1 MKRSWTTSILIGALV
16 LLFAALGVLQYHWL
30 KQISDANAEKER
42 ERVSD
47 QTKRFASDFNRE
59 LQNAYFTFQAD
70 ADSWKKRDWTEFNER
85 LDFWRS
91 NAQYPEL
98 VTGFYFI
105 PREGTEVLK
114 YDANSRSFVA
124 VSSPDGEAQAAFAR
138 GTEPIKQVDLSTM
151 TLYLPIMDSPAKTIQ
166 VVPGRPINVPALGKT
181 MERTV
186 VKVPPRYGYV
196 AIGLNKAIIDEQLVP
211 ALTEKYFPD
220 KDYKLAFA
228 EGESA
233 GADANARLYDMRP
246 DNIMMFSN
254 RELIPRQVGKTDD
267 KTVVLDSRVETVSS
281 HWTGTAEHNG
291 TLELKI
297 KRDSKP
303 RTSVFTATTI
313 SDDNGGTKVMATHS
327 SGSIDAF
334 MTSKLRNNL
343 AIGLSLLLLT
353 AGAVLAIIIS
363 SVRAKA
369 AAQRQID
376 FVSSVSHEFRTP
388 LAVIKSA
395 GENLA
400 DGVTRDATQVNRYGE
415 LIKSEGNKLNAMV
428 EQILE
433 FAGAN
438 SGRQKLKLEPT
449 PVADLVNSAID
460 ECRPI
465 AEDRGFT
472 IETDIADGLPEMNI
486 DRTAISQAIQNL
498 VTNSIKYSNGER
510 WVRVS
515 ASNGNGKVKISVED
529 RGIGISKSDL
539 KQIFEPFFRAK
550 DVVDAQIHGNGL
562 GLSLVKKTVNAHGG
576 EVTATSEIG
585 KGSRFTI
592 SLPLEKI

>member
-1 MKRSWTTSILIGALV
+1 MKRSWTTSLLIGALV

-30 KQISDANAEKER
+30 KQISDANTEKER
-42 ERVSD
+42 ERVAD
-47 QTKRFASDFNRE
+47 QTKRFAADFNRE

-70 ADSWKKRDWTEFNER
+70 AESWKKRDWTEFNER
-85 LDFWRS
+85 LEYWRA

-98 VTGFYFI
+98 VTSFYFV
-105 PREGTEVLK
+105 PRDGSEVLK
-114 YDANSRSFVA
+114 YDANTKAFMAVA
-124 VSSPDGEAQAAFAR
+124 SPDGEVQAAFAR
-138 GTEPIKQVDLSTM
+138 GPEPIKQVDMASMTM
-151 TLYLPIMDSPAKTIQ
+151 YLPIMDSPNKTIQ
-166 VVPGRPINVPALGKT
+166 VIPGRRINPPVDGPT
-181 MERTV
+181 IERTV
-186 VKVPPRYGYV
+186 VRVPPRFGYV

-211 ALTEKYFPD
+211 ALTEKYFPER
-220 KDYKLAFA
+220 DYKLTFA
-228 EGESA
+228 EGDPA
-233 GADANARLYDMRP
+233 GTDANARLYDMRP

-254 RELIPRQVGKTDD
+254 RELIPRQAGKTDD
-267 KTVVLDSRVETVSS
+267 KTVVLDSRVETISS
-281 HWTGTAEHNG
+281 HWTGTAEPNG
-291 TLELKI
+291 SLELKI

-303 RTSVFTATTI
+303 RTSVFTATAI
-313 SDDNGGTKVMATHS
+313 SDDGGGHKVMATHT

-334 MTSKLRNNL
+334 MAGKLRNSL
-343 AIGLSLLLLT
+343 AVGLSLLLLT
-353 AGAVLAIIIS
+353 AGAVLAIIVS
-363 SVRAKA
+363 SMRAKA

-400 DGVTRDATQVNRYGE
+400 DGVTRDASQVNRYGE

-449 PVADLVNSAID
+449 LVSDLLNSAID

-465 AEDRGFT
+465 ASDQGFT
-472 IETDIADGLPEMNI
+472 IETEIAEGLPELKV
-486 DRTAISQAIQNL
+486 DRTLLSQAIQNL
-498 VTNSIKYSNGER
+498 VTNSIKYSNGEK
-510 WVRVS
+510 WLRVS
-515 ASNGNGKVKISVED
+515 ASNGDGKVKIAVED
-529 RGIGISKSDL
+529 RGIGISKNDL

-562 GLSLVKKTVNAHGG
+562 GLSLVKKTVDAHGG

-585 KGSRFTI
+585 RGSKFTI
-592 SLPLEKI
+592 SLPLSRI

>member
-16 LLFAALGVLQYHWL
+16 VLFAALGVLQYHWL
-30 KQISDANAEKER
+30 KQISNASTEKER
-42 ERVSD
+42 ERVAE
-47 QTKRFASDFNRE
+47 QTKRFAADFNRE
-59 LQNAYFTFQAD
+59 LQNAYFNFQAD
-70 ADSWKKRDWTEFNER
+70 AETWKKRDWTEFNER
-85 LDFWRS
+85 LDYWRT

-98 VTGFYFI
+98 ISGFYFI
-105 PREGTEVLK
+105 PRDGGEVLK
-114 YDANSRSFVA
+114 YDAASKAFVA
-124 VSSPDGEAQAAFAR
+124 VTSPDGDVQAKFAR
-138 GTEPIKQVDLSTM
+138 SAEPIKQVDIATTTM
-151 TLYLPIMDSPAKTIQ
+151 YLPIMDSLSKTIH
-166 VVPGRPINVPALGKT
+166 VVPGRPIDPPAEGPT
-181 MERTV
+181 IERTV
-186 VKVPPRYGYV
+186 MKVPPRFGYV

-211 ALTEKYFPD
+211 ALKQKYFPD
-220 KDYKLAFA
+220 NDYNLSFA
-228 EGESA
+228 EGDAAET
-233 GADANARLYDMRP
+233 DANARIYDMRP

-254 RELIPRQVGKTDD
+254 RELIPRPAGKTSES
-267 KTVVLDSRVETVSS
+267 TVVFDSRVESVSS
-281 HWTGTAEHNG
+281 QWTAKPDQPG
-291 TLELKI
+291 KI
-297 KRDSKP
+297 EFKIQREGRP
-303 RTSVFTATTI
+303 RTSIFTATTI
-313 SDDNGGTKVMATHS
+313 GEDGSGQNVMATHT

-363 SVRAKA
+363 SVRARS

-400 DGVTRDATQVNRYGE
+400 DGITRDAGQVNKYGE

-438 SGRQKLKLEPT
+438 SGRQKLKFEPT
-449 PVADLVNSAID
+449 PVADLLNSAID

-465 AEDRGFT
+465 AEDRDFT
-472 IETDIADGLPEMNI
+472 IETDIAEGLPEMNV

-515 ASNGNGKVKISVED
+515 ASNGNGKLKISVED

-539 KQIFEPFFRAK
+539 KQIFEPFFRSK
-550 DVVDAQIHGNGL
+550 EVVDAQIHGNGL
-562 GLSLVKKTVNAHGG
+562 GLSLVKKTVDAHGG
-576 EVTATSEIG
+576 EVTATSEVG
-585 KGSRFTI
+585 RGSKFMIT
-592 SLPLEKI
+592 LPLRQI

>member
-30 KQISDANAEKER
+30 KQISDASTEKER
-42 ERVSD
+42 ERVAD
-47 QTKRFASDFNRE
+47 QTKRFAADFNRE
-59 LQNAYFTFQAD
+59 LQNAYFNFQAD
-70 ADSWKKRDWTEFNER
+70 AETWKKRDWTEFNER
-85 LDFWRS
+85 LDYWRT

-98 VTGFYFI
+98 ITGFYFI
-105 PREGTEVLK
+105 PRDGGEVLK
-114 YDANSRSFVA
+114 YDANTKAFVA
-124 VSSPDGEAQAAFAR
+124 VTSPDGDVQTAFAR
-138 GTEPIKQVDLSTM
+138 SAEPIKQVDLATTTM
-151 TLYLPIMDSPAKTIQ
+151 YLPIIDSPAKTIH
-166 VVPGRPINVPALGKT
+166 VVPGRPISVPVQGPT
-181 MERTV
+181 IERTV
-186 VKVPPRYGYV
+186 MKVPPRFGYV

-211 ALTEKYFPD
+211 ALTQKYFPEN
-220 KDYKLAFA
+220 DYKLTFA
-228 EGESA
+228 EGEGT

-254 RELIPRQVGKTDD
+254 RELVPKAAGTTREN
-267 KTVVLDSRVETVSS
+267 TVVLDSRVESVSS
-281 HWTGTAEHNG
+281 QWSTTPDQNG
-291 TLELKI
+291 KIELKI
-297 KRDSKP
+297 QREGRP
-303 RTSVFTATTI
+303 RTSIFTATAV
-313 SDDNGGTKVMATHS
+313 SDDGSGPKVMATHT
-327 SGSIDAF
+327 SGSIDAY
-334 MTSKLRNNL
+334 MTGKLRNNL

-353 AGAVLAIIIS
+353 AGAVLAIIVS

-400 DGVTRDATQVNRYGE
+400 DGVTRDASQVNRYGE

-449 PVADLVNSAID
+449 LVADLVNSAID

-465 AEDRGFT
+465 AEDRDFI
-472 IETDIADGLPEMNI
+472 IETDIAEGLPEMNV

-510 WVRVS
+510 WVRIS
-515 ASNGNGKVKISVED
+515 ASNGNSKVKISVED

-562 GLSLVKKTVNAHGG
+562 GLSLVKKTVEAHGG
-576 EVTATSEIG
+576 EIAAQSELG
-585 KGSRFTI
+585 KGSKFTI
-592 SLPLEKI
+592 ELNA

>member
-1 MKRSWTTSILIGALV
+1 MKRSWTTSLLVGALV
-16 LLFAALGVLQYHWL
+16 VLFAALGVLQYHWL

-42 ERVSD
+42 ERVAE
-47 QTKRFASDFNRE
+47 QTKRFAGDFNRE

-70 ADSWKKRDWTEFNER
+70 PDTWKKRDWTEFNER
-85 LDFWRS
+85 LDYWRA

-98 VTGFYFI
+98 ITGFYFV

-124 VSSPDGEAQAAFAR
+124 VTSPDGDAQAAFAR
-138 GTEPIKQVDLSTM
+138 GTEPVKQVDMASMTM
-151 TLYLPIMDSPAKTIQ
+151 YLPIMDSPSKTIQ
-166 VVPGRPINVPALGKT
+166 VVPGRRINPPAEGPT
-181 MERTV
+181 VERTL
-186 VKVPPRYGYV
+186 VKVPPRFGYV
-196 AIGLNKAIIDEQLVP
+196 AIGLNKAIIDDQLVS
-211 ALTEKYFPD
+211 ALTEKYFPE
-220 KDYKLAFA
+220 KDYKLTFA
-228 EGESA
+228 DGDAA
-233 GADANARLYDMRP
+233 GSDANARLYDMRP

-281 HWTGTAEHNG
+281 HWTGTAEPNG

-297 KRDSKP
+297 KRDSRP
-303 RTSVFTATTI
+303 RTSIFTATTI
-313 SDDNGGTKVMATHS
+313 SDDNGGTKVMATHT

-334 MTSKLRNNL
+334 MTGKLRNNL

-353 AGAVLAIIIS
+353 AGAVLAIIVS

-400 DGVTRDATQVNRYGE
+400 DGVTRDSSQVNRYGE

-438 SGRQKLKLEPT
+438 SGRQKLKLEST
-449 PVADLVNSAID
+449 KVADLVNSAID
-460 ECRPI
+460 ECKPI
-465 AEDRGFT
+465 AADRGFT
-472 IETDIADGLPEMNI
+472 IETDVAENLPEMLV

-498 VTNSIKYSNGER
+498 VTNSIKYSNGEK
-510 WVRVS
+510 WLRVS
-515 ASNGNGKVKISVED
+515 ASNGGGKVKIAVED
-529 RGIGISKSDL
+529 RGIGISKGDL

-562 GLSLVKKTVNAHGG
+562 GLSLVKKTVDAHGG

-585 KGSRFTI
+585 RGSKFTI
-592 SLPLEKI
+592 SLPLQKV